1 MEYAVPS
8 MLVEPASTE
17 PSFAAR
23 LHTPVREP
31 TPLVP
36 IVWRRGPSSDAPI
49 LTRWMAGVGPAVI
62 HHPTVSIHAG
72 DDRPSGNL
80 VVVSWNTNVG
90 GGDLDGLLH
99 DLRGGALTGGDAVP
113 HFVVLLQEVFRMGVE
128 VPRGD
133 AERPRRIAPTSSHA
147 RTDIVTLAERH
158 GLHLFYVPSMANGW
172 RAGDTGAEDRGNAI
186 LSSLPLSDFM
196 AIELPFEGQRRVAV
210 SALIHPVG
218 VHGQVIPWR
227 VASVHLDNR
236 SSFTRLHRSFG
247 SGRTRQAR
255 ALAMA
260 LVNDAQRGQLATIVG
275 GDLNTWAPA
284 AWEGAESL
292 LRAHFPHAERV
303 QGPTYAGA
311 NLGLGRTLDHLM
323 IRLPDPRHAADATP
337 SAGPADSPPGATP
350 SRNDLTAP
358 VRLADARGSDHY
370 PLLTRLTLAH

>member
-1 MEYAVPS
+1 
-8 MLVEPASTE
+8 
-17 PSFAAR
+17 
-23 LHTPVREP
+23 
-31 TPLVP
+31 
-36 IVWRRGPSSDAPI
+36 
-49 LTRWMAGVGPAVI
+49 MAGVGPAVI
-62 HHPTVSIHAG
+62 HHPAVSGHAG
-72 DDRPSGNL
+72 EDRQRGHL
-80 VVVSWNTNVG
+80 VVISWNTNVG
-90 GGDLDGLLH
+90 GGDLDGLLR
-99 DLRGGALTGGDAVP
+99 DLRGGTLTGGEDTP
-113 HFVVLLQEVFRMGVE
+113 HFVVLLQEVFRTGVE

-133 AERPRRIAPTSSHA
+133 AERPRRIAPASSHA

-172 RAGDTGAEDRGNAI
+172 RAGNASGEDRGNAI

-210 SALIHPVG
+210 SARIHPVG

-227 VASVHLDNR
+227 LASVHLDNR
-236 SSFTRLHRSFG
+236 SSFARLHRSLG

-260 LVNDAQRGQLATIVG
+260 LSADANREQLPTIVG

-292 LRAHFPHAERV
+292 LRAQFPHAERV

-323 IRLPDPRHAADATP
+323 IRLPDPRHAAHATP
-337 SAGPADSPPGATP
+337 SAGPADSPAGAAP
-350 SRNDLTAP
+350 STSDVTSP
-358 VRLADARGSDHY
+358 VRLADSRGSDHY
-370 PLLTRLTLAH
+370 PLFTRLTLAH